1 MTTRNKALANFLD
14 SIIEKYTA
22 TPRNDPEA
30 IAYGLRPTKKDLKN
44 LETEEEPTYTEGD
57 RIDRWLNSHI

>member
-22 TPRNDPEA
+22 TPRHDPEA
-30 IAYGLRPTKKDLKN
+30 VAYGLRPSKKDLRKADMD
-44 LETEEEPTYTEGD
+44 EEPTYGEGD
-57 RIDRWLNSHI
+57 RLDRRLIHQV